1 MKIGID
7 ARFYGPGSK
16 GLGRYTQKLIVHLE
30 QIDHINEYV
39 IFLRRQNFDLYSPTN
54 KNFTKALADYKWY
67 SLGEQLFFPF
77 TLYKYKCD
85 IIHFPHFNVPL
96 LYFKK
101 FIVTIHDLILLR
113 YPTQKAS
120 THNTF
125 FYWIKFILYRV
136 VIFNAVHRALS
147 IIAVS
152 KFTKSDICRQY
163 KKTCHK
169 ITVIYESAE
178 IHQKG
183 NYNHTQNLLKYG
195 IIKPYILYVGN
206 AYPHKNLYALVD
218 AFFMYRKS
226 ANKDFQLILVGC
238 DDYFYKKLQQ
248 YIKTKNI
255 SHIVILHTVTD
266 ELLQQ
271 LYKEA
276 TFFVFPS
283 LYEGFGLPP
292 LEAQLLGTPVL
303 SSDHPCMIEIL
314 SQDGALYCDT
324 SNVELFAQM
333 MQKIASNDDLQ
344 LQLVQK
350 GRENVKKYS
359 WQKMAKKTYNI
370 YTKNS

>member
-30 QIDHINEYV
+30 QIDYKNEYV
-39 IFLRRQNFDLYSPTN
+39 IFLRRENFDLYSPTN

-125 FYWIKFILYRV
+125 FYWIKFTLYRV
-136 VIFNAVHRALS
+136 VIFNAVHRASS

-152 KFTKSDICRQY
+152 QFTKADICKQY
-163 KKTCHK
+163 GKTCHK

-178 IHQKG
+178 IHQKKS
-183 NYNHTQNLLKYG
+183 YHYTKNLLKYG
-195 IIKPYILYVGN
+195 IIKQYILYVGN

-226 ANKDFQLILVGC
+226 TSKDFQLILVGC
-238 DDYFYKKLQQ
+238 DDYFYKKLQR

-255 SHIVILHTVTD
+255 PHIVILHTVTD

-271 LYKEA
+271 LYEEA

-359 WQKMAKKTYNI
+359 WQKMSKKTYNI
-370 YTKNS
+370 YTKNN